1 MCAPQL
7 SFHLSREVGLTGG
20 KTWGASDGEA

>member
-7 SFHLSREVGLTGG
+7 RFHLSRDDGLTGG
-20 KTWGASDGEA
+20 KTKGASDREA